1 MLSYNK
7 PVDEMAYLNSKAQD
21 AITNFREKY
30 NDEVMGNPHTLS
42 VHFHYACKADSLPGP
57 KDKINIRGNSLK
69 SYIKS
74 ILSSADVHFTLWNAK
89 KLHETA
95 KTFADSTIIL
105 PVMESF
111 STKDGSTVCLVKLT
125 GFADRL
131 LMKDNGEMQTKFLE
145 PNVRDYNGL
154 KNPVNTQIRTTLQSP
169 GTNEEFWW
177 LNNGITILADE
188 CPVDGHKAK
197 IKNPEIVNGLQTS
210 HEVYKWKTGQN
221 TQDDP
226 RAILVKIIVATDEKT
241 RSRIINSTN
250 SQTKVPDLSLMA
262 NEPIQESIE
271 DRLRLYG
278 LYYDRKRGEYRR
290 LKKPIKSLVG
300 MGALAQ
306 AFIAVVLQKPDQA
319 RGRPATYVKNN
330 PKSVYD
336 EHIDLDFYAA
346 SILID
351 RQVETFLDVLRVGGG
366 LSSNEVRN
374 LRYYAAMLIGMKW
387 NLSGK
392 SAISVQDAM
401 KELMKPLP
409 TNELADA
416 VSKAVKVYGAL
427 GSNDTAAK
435 SADMTSKVLVA

>member
-197 IKNPEIVNGLQTS
+197 IKNPEIVNGLQT
-210 HEVYKWKTGQN
+210 
-221 TQDDP
+221 
-226 RAILVKIIVATDEKT
+226 
-241 RSRIINSTN
+241 
-250 SQTKVPDLSLMA
+250 
-262 NEPIQESIE
+262 
-271 DRLRLYG
+271 
-278 LYYDRKRGEYRR
+278 
-290 LKKPIKSLVG
+290 
-300 MGALAQ
+300 
-306 AFIAVVLQKPDQA
+306 
-319 RGRPATYVKNN
+319 
-330 PKSVYD
+330 
-336 EHIDLDFYAA
+336 
-346 SILID
+346 
-351 RQVETFLDVLRVGGG
+351 
-366 LSSNEVRN
+366 
-374 LRYYAAMLIGMKW
+374 
-387 NLSGK
+387 
-392 SAISVQDAM
+392 
-401 KELMKPLP
+401 
-409 TNELADA
+409 
-416 VSKAVKVYGAL
+416 
-427 GSNDTAAK
+427 
-435 SADMTSKVLVA
+435 